1 LLELIQILF
10 VCTIVRGIVP
20 KRHKGMESL
29 TVFVLITDNRFDFYN
44 ITKIA
49 DDGIIIE

>member
-1 LLELIQILF
+1 LLDLIQILF
-10 VCTIVRGIVP
+10 VCNIVRGIVP

-29 TVFVLITDNRFDFYN
+29 TVYVLITYRFDFYN